1 MMGVTAMTFV
11 FEPRRAAWTWLFQA
25 VLTLG
30 VWSWS
35 ALAQADG
42 VDLLAQFMK
51 QARSGRA
58 QFTQV
63 VTSPSRAGQVPRAK
77 TSSGSFEFQRPG
89 KFRFDYRKPFAQTLL
104 ADGQTL
110 WLHDVELNQ
119 VTARKQ
125 SQALGSTP
133 AALLTAAA
141 DLQALKADFQ
151 FTPEPDR
158 DGLQWVRATPPLPD
172 GQIRS
177 VLVGLRAAAAGPE
190 LAVLDVQDS
199 LGQRSVLTFS
209 AFEINPA
216 LPASSFVFKVPAGAD
231 VIKP

>member
-1 MMGVTAMTFV
+1 MTAMTSIFLS
-11 FEPRRAAWTWLFQA
+11 RRTALIFLTKA
-25 VLTLG
+25 VLTCG
-30 VWSWS
+30 AWAWSLS
-35 ALAQADG
+35 AQADG
-42 VDLLAQFMK
+42 LDLLAQFMK

-63 VTSPSRAGQVPRAK
+63 VTSPSRAGQTPRAK

-133 AALLTAAA
+133 AALLTAAS

-151 FTPEPDR
+151 FTPEPER
-158 DGLQWVRATPPLPD
+158 DGLQWVRATPQSPD

-177 VLVGLRAAAAGPE
+177 VMVGLRVAATGPE

-199 LGQRSVLTFS
+199 LGQRSVLTFA

>member
-1 MMGVTAMTFV
+1 MAMKNNPW
-11 FEPRRAAWTWLFQA
+11 PRRAALTWLA
-25 VLTLG
+25 KAYWAGT
-30 VWSWS
+30 
-35 ALAQADG
+35 ALAWGTGALADS

-63 VTSPSRAGQVPRAK
+63 VTSPSRPGQAVRAK

-89 KFRFDYRKPFAQTLL
+89 KFRFDYRKPFAQTLV

-110 WLHDVELNQ
+110 WLHDADLNQ
-119 VTARKQ
+119 VTARP
-125 SQALGSTP
+125 QAQVLGSTP
-133 AALLTAAA
+133 AALLTSAA
-141 DLQALKADFQ
+141 DLQSLKNDFQ

-158 DGLQWVRATPPLPD
+158 EGLHWVRATPRAAD

-177 VLVGLRAAAAGPE
+177 VMVGLRSASQGVE

-199 LGQRSVLTFS
+199 LGQRSVLTFT
-209 AFEINPA
+209 AFEINPS
-216 LPASSFVFKVPAGAD
+216 LPASTFVFKAPAGAD
-231 VIKP
+231 VIRP